1 MVLAIIAALFAAVG
15 MLQSW
20 LGLWAVKRFAASA
33 PARCAALPRPLP
45 AVTVLK
51 PLCGD
56 EPLLEAALESCFTQD
71 YPDFQIV
78 FGVQSA
84 ADPAL
89 AVVEALRQRYP
100 ERDVAVVINSK
111 IYGLNRKVSNLI
123 NMLPSARH
131 DLLVISDS
139 DLHLSAD
146 YLDSLVAQ
154 MAKPGTGLVT
164 ALYVGIPPEP
174 AGLPAQL
181 GVTQINHHFLP
192 GVLLSRLMGRQ
203 DCLGSTA
210 MFSRDTLERIGG
222 FAPLAE
228 VLAEDNLLG
237 QRVKYLG
244 LSVALT
250 DLVPSAMVPEP
261 CLVSLWLHEVRW
273 TRTIRELAPCSLV
286 ASLLQYSLFWS
297 LLAVVTAPL
306 AAGTWLLFLSAW
318 ATRALCARSVDH
330 ALRHHVGRATPPV
343 NFWLLPLRD
352 LLSVAEI
359 AASFVVNHVT
369 WRGHRMAADGVV
381 SAPVDAVSRTPV
393 GVAATT
399 VPLSDV
405 QHLGRVDSP
414 RS

>member
-1 MVLAIIAALFAAVG
+1 MMILATIAALFAGVG
-15 MLQSW
+15 ILQSW
-20 LGLWAVKRFAASA
+20 LGLWAVNRFAARA
-33 PARCAALPRPLP
+33 PDSCAALPHPLP

-56 EPLLEAALESCFTQD
+56 EPLLEAALESCFTQS

-78 FGVQSA
+78 FGVQNA

-89 AVVEALRQRYP
+89 VVVESLRRRYP
-100 ERDVAVVINSK
+100 ERDITVVINSK

-123 NMLPSARH
+123 NMLPAARH

-139 DLHLSAD
+139 DLHLSPD

-154 MAKPGTGLVT
+154 LAKPGTGLVT
-164 ALYVGIPPEP
+164 ALYVGIPREP

-192 GVLLSRLMGRQ
+192 GVLLSRLMGRE

-210 MFSRDTLERIGG
+210 MFTRDTLERIGG
-222 FAPLAE
+222 FAPLAQ

-237 QRVKYLG
+237 QSVKNLG

-250 DLVPSAMVPEP
+250 HLVPSAMVPEP
-261 CLVSLWLHEVRW
+261 CLTSLWLHELRW
-273 TRTIRELAPCSLV
+273 TRTIRELAPCSLI

-297 LLAVVTAPL
+297 LLAVLLAPATAWS
-306 AAGTWLLFLSAW
+306 AVLFLLAW
-318 ATRALCARSVDH
+318 ATRALCAHLIDRQLRS
-330 ALRHHVGRATPPV
+330 RVGRKTAAI

-381 SAPVDAVSRTPV
+381 TVPV
-393 GVAATT
+393 GIAATA
-399 VPLSDV
+399 PLSDV

-414 RS
+414 HS